1 MSALFVFYC
10 TVSTTYTHA
19 YYFSECHLLTN
30 LVTRATNRA
39 RDNSFTAL
47 VTINS
52 DKYRNLDSTAPA
64 CNSRSAVA
72 PDLLPNVPN
81 DGRGN
86 ELSVG
91 VLTASCDQLSSTLD
105 LVLPAGVTCVFCEG
119 MGSLG
124 STCGD
129 VLTHRLSASM

>member
-1 MSALFVFYC
+1 MS
-10 TVSTTYTHA
+10 S
-19 YYFSECHLLTN
+19 S
-30 LVTRATNRA
+30 
-39 RDNSFTAL
+39 DNPADSYKPSKRQLIHSAS
-47 VTINS
+47 NS
-52 DKYRNLDSTAPA
+52 DKYRNLDSIAPA
-64 CNSRSAVA
+64 CNSCSAVA

-105 LVLPAGVTCVFCEG
+105 LVLAAGVTCVLCEG